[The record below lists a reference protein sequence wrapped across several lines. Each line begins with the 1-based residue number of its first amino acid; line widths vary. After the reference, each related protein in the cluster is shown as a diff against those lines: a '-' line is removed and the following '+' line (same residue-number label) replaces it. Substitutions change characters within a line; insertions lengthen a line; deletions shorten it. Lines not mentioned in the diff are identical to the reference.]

1 MSIVSF
7 SICSFIFVLM
17 FIIFYFSKERLNT
30 LDTKMYSCILVTN
43 IIGIMIDVFGYFVFK
58 IYGSESFISILI
70 SKFYLVYYFLWAY
83 FFLLYIFVISFREKT
98 EYLLQKKFTKPSII
112 LTSIIISFIVLIMPI
127 QITYKDNVAYSSGL
141 SVNMVYGL
149 CFIMVGIM
157 LYCLLRNLK
166 KISTKEYIPLLTF
179 MVLSTFCMIIQK
191 TYPEITLML
200 MCHSIVTSLMYFT
213 IENPDVKMVKE
224 LEVAKNEAEKANHAK
239 SEFLSSMS
247 HELRTPLNAIVCFSE
262 LLESK
267 EGLDSESKDFA
278 KDIVSASHNLLD
290 LVNGVLD
297 ISKIEAGKMELINKE
312 YNSQELFNSLST
324 MVIPRIGDKPIDFKT
339 VIASDIPPV
348 LKGDTGKLKQII
360 LNLLTNAVK
369 YTDKGFIKYRIEC
382 INDFKNNKTKLII
395 TITDTGRG
403 IKKEDIDRLFK
414 KFERLEEDRNTSIEG
429 TGLGLTITKSLVEM
443 LGGTINVESTYGVG
457 SVFTVTI
464 PEEIS
469 DVILETTETESI
481 TKYNGV
487 TSLIVDDSKL
497 NLKVA
502 EKILSE
508 YGLTSESVLSG
519 DECIE
524 KIKRGNNYDI
534 IFMDIMMPNK
544 GGVETLKELKSLPNF
559 NTPVVALTADAME
572 GQKEAY
578 LSAGFIA
585 YLSKPIDRQE
595 LESFLKKELKD
606 KVTIEN
612 NTSSVKEEIKPV
624 EKENNKEELL
634 TSVGLDL
641 KKAYEFFMDIDTL
654 IPQLK
659 EYLTESVENK
669 RVMEESYNKKDD
681 INYEIVV
688 HKLKSESRMLG
699 LTGLGEMFY
708 NHELAAKRKDW
719 DYINKEYTSLISEY
733 DKVLNVLEKL

>member
-30 LDTKMYSCILVTN
+30 LDTKMYSYILVTN
-43 IIGIMIDVFGYFVFK
+43 IIGIMIDVFGYFIFK
-58 IYGSESFISILI
+58 IYGSESLISILI
-70 SKFYLVYYFLWAY
+70 SKLYLVYYFLWAY
-83 FFLLYIFVISFREKT
+83 FFLLYIFVISFREKS

-112 LTSIIISFIVLIMPI
+112 LTSIFISLIILIMPI
-127 QITYKDNVAYSSGL
+127 QITYEDNVAYSSGL

-157 LYCLLRNLK
+157 LYCLLKNLK

-247 HELRTPLNAIVCFSE
+247 HELRTPLNAIICFSE

-267 EGLDSESKDFA
+267 DGLDNEGKDFA

-382 INDFKNNKTKLII
+382 INDFKNNQTKLII
-395 TITDTGRG
+395 TVTDTGRG

-429 TGLGLTITKSLVEM
+429 TGLGLAITESLAELM
-443 LGGTINVESTYGVG
+443 GGKI
-457 SVFTVTI
+457 TV
-464 PEEIS
+464 IS
-469 DVILETTETESI
+469 DYGKGSTFKFVVIQEIVNKESNLVVNEQTTLNYETFEG
-481 TKYNGV
+481 KKV
-487 TSLIVDDSKL
+487 LVVDDSKL

-502 EKILSE
+502 ENVLKNFKVSTETVTSGLECLSCVN
-508 YGLTSESVLSG
+508 S
-519 DECIE
+519 
-524 KIKRGNNYDI
+524 KKYDI
-534 IFMDIMMPNK
+534 IFMDIMMPNMN
-544 GGVETLKELKSLPNF
+544 GVEVLKKLREEKVNI
-559 NTPVVALTADAME
+559 PVIALTADAIE
-572 GQKEAY
+572 GQEEKYISE
-578 LSAGFIA
+578 GFDG
-585 YLSKPIDRQE
+585 YLSKPID
-595 LESFLKKELKD
+595 K
-606 KVTIEN
+606 T
-612 NTSSVKEEIKPV
+612 
-624 EKENNKEELL
+624 
-634 TSVGLDL
+634 
-641 KKAYEFFMDIDTL
+641 
-654 IPQLK
+654 
-659 EYLTESVENK
+659 
-669 RVMEESYNKKDD
+669 
-681 INYEIVV
+681 
-688 HKLKSESRMLG
+688 KLKVILNKY
-699 LTGLGEMFY
+699 LKGE
-708 NHELAAKRKDW
+708 
-719 DYINKEYTSLISEY
+719 
-733 DKVLNVLEKL
+733 

>member
-43 IIGIMIDVFGYFVFK
+43 IIGIMIDVFGYFIFK

-98 EYLLQKKFTKPSII
+98 KYLFQKKFTKPSII
-112 LTSIIISFIVLIMPI
+112 LTSIIISLIVLILPI

-369 YTDKGFIKYRIEC
+369 YTDKGFIKYRVEC
-382 INDFKNNKTKLII
+382 INDFKNNQTKLII
-395 TITDTGRG
+395 TVTDTGHG

-429 TGLGLTITKSLVEM
+429 TGLGLAITEGLAELM
-443 LGGTINVESTYGVG
+443 GGKITVISDYGKGSTFKFVVIQEIVNVEVK
-457 SVFTVTI
+457 
-464 PEEIS
+464 EESSNITSS
-469 DVILETTETESI
+469 D
-481 TKYNGV
+481 YNTFEGKKA
-487 TSLIVDDSKL
+487 LIVDDSKL

-502 EKILSE
+502 ENVLKNFLV
-508 YGLTSESVLSG
+508 TTESVTSGLECLS
-519 DECIE
+519 CVNS
-524 KIKRGNNYDI
+524 KKYDI
-534 IFMDIMMPNK
+534 IFMDIMMPNMS
-544 GGVETLKELKSLPNF
+544 GVEVLRKLRENGV
-559 NTPVVALTADAME
+559 NTPVIALTADAIE
-572 GQKEAY
+572 GQEEKYMSE
-578 LSAGFIA
+578 GFDGYI
-585 YLSKPIDRQE
+585 SKPI
-595 LESFLKKELKD
+595 
-606 KVTIEN
+606 
-612 NTSSVKEEIKPV
+612 
-624 EKENNKEELL
+624 NKEKL
-634 TSVGLDL
+634 
-641 KKAYEFFMDIDTL
+641 
-654 IPQLK
+654 
-659 EYLTESVENK
+659 
-669 RVMEESYNKKDD
+669 SY
-681 INYEIVV
+681 
-688 HKLKSESRMLG
+688 
-699 LTGLGEMFY
+699 
-708 NHELAAKRKDW
+708 
-719 DYINKEYTSLISEY
+719 
-733 DKVLNVLEKL
+733 VLNKYLGGK

>member
-30 LDTKMYSCILVTN
+30 LDTKMYSYILVTN
-43 IIGIMIDVFGYFVFK
+43 IIGIMIDVFGYFIFK
-58 IYGSESFISILI
+58 IYGSESFISIMV

-83 FFLLYIFVISFREKT
+83 FFLLYIFVISFREKS
-98 EYLLQKKFTKPSII
+98 EYLLQKKFTKTIII
-112 LTSIIISFIVLIMPI
+112 LTSLFICLIILIMPI
-127 QITYKDNVAYSSGL
+127 QITYEDNVAYSSGL

-312 YNSQELFNSLST
+312 YNSFELFNSLST

-369 YTDKGFIKYRIEC
+369 YTDKGFIKYRVEC

-395 TITDTGRG
+395 TITDTGHG

-429 TGLGLTITKSLVEM
+429 TGLGLAITESLAELM
-443 LGGTINVESTYGVG
+443 GGKITVISDYGKGSTFKFV
-457 SVFTVTI
+457 VV
-464 PEEIS
+464 EEIVNKES
-469 DVILETTETESI
+469 NLVVNEQTTLNYETFEG
-481 TKYNGV
+481 KKV
-487 TSLIVDDSKL
+487 LVVDDSKL

-502 EKILSE
+502 ENVLKNFLV
-508 YGLTSESVLSG
+508 TTESVTSGLECLS
-519 DECIE
+519 CVNS
-524 KIKRGNNYDI
+524 KKYDI
-534 IFMDIMMPNK
+534 IFMDIMMPNMSGEEVLRK
-544 GGVETLKELKSLPNF
+544 LRENGV
-559 NTPVVALTADAME
+559 NTPVIALTADAIE
-572 GQKEAY
+572 GQEEKYMSE
-578 LSAGFIA
+578 GFDGYI
-585 YLSKPIDRQE
+585 SKPI
-595 LESFLKKELKD
+595 
-606 KVTIEN
+606 
-612 NTSSVKEEIKPV
+612 
-624 EKENNKEELL
+624 NKEKL
-634 TSVGLDL
+634 
-641 KKAYEFFMDIDTL
+641 
-654 IPQLK
+654 
-659 EYLTESVENK
+659 
-669 RVMEESYNKKDD
+669 SY
-681 INYEIVV
+681 
-688 HKLKSESRMLG
+688 
-699 LTGLGEMFY
+699 
-708 NHELAAKRKDW
+708 
-719 DYINKEYTSLISEY
+719 
-733 DKVLNVLEKL
+733 VLNKYLGGK

>member
-382 INDFKNNKTKLII
+382 INDFKNNQTKLII
-395 TITDTGRG
+395 TVTDTGRG

-429 TGLGLTITKSLVEM
+429 TGLGLAITEGLAELM
-443 LGGTINVESTYGVG
+443 GGKITVISDYGKGSTFKFVVIQEIVNVELK
-457 SVFTVTI
+457 
-464 PEEIS
+464 EEKSNITSS
-469 DVILETTETESI
+469 D
-481 TKYNGV
+481 YNTFEGKNA
-487 TSLIVDDSKL
+487 LIVDDSKL

-502 EKILSE
+502 ENVLKNFLV
-508 YGLTSESVLSG
+508 TTESVTSGLECLS
-519 DECIE
+519 CVNS
-524 KIKRGNNYDI
+524 KKYDI
-534 IFMDIMMPNK
+534 IFMDIMMPNMS
-544 GGVETLKELKSLPNF
+544 GVEVLRKLRENGV
-559 NTPVVALTADAME
+559 NTPVIALTADAIE
-572 GQKEAY
+572 GQEEKYMSE
-578 LSAGFIA
+578 GFDGYI
-585 YLSKPIDRQE
+585 SKPI
-595 LESFLKKELKD
+595 
-606 KVTIEN
+606 
-612 NTSSVKEEIKPV
+612 
-624 EKENNKEELL
+624 NKEKL
-634 TSVGLDL
+634 
-641 KKAYEFFMDIDTL
+641 
-654 IPQLK
+654 
-659 EYLTESVENK
+659 
-669 RVMEESYNKKDD
+669 SY
-681 INYEIVV
+681 
-688 HKLKSESRMLG
+688 
-699 LTGLGEMFY
+699 
-708 NHELAAKRKDW
+708 
-719 DYINKEYTSLISEY
+719 
-733 DKVLNVLEKL
+733 VLNKYLGGK

>member
-112 LTSIIISFIVLIMPI
+112 LTSIIISLIVLIMPI

-369 YTDKGFIKYRIEC
+369 YTDKGFIKYRVEC
-382 INDFKNNKTKLII
+382 INDFKNNQTKLII
-395 TITDTGRG
+395 TVTDTGRG

-429 TGLGLTITKSLVEM
+429 TGLGLAITEGLAELM
-443 LGGTINVESTYGVG
+443 GGKITVISDYGKGSTFKFVVIQDIVNVEIKEKS
-457 SVFTVTI
+457 SNTI
-464 PEEIS
+464 S
-469 DVILETTETESI
+469 FD
-481 TKYNGV
+481 YNTFEGKKA
-487 TSLIVDDSKL
+487 LIVDDSKL

-502 EKILSE
+502 ENVLKNFLV
-508 YGLTSESVLSG
+508 TTESVTSGLECLS
-519 DECIE
+519 CVNS
-524 KIKRGNNYDI
+524 KKYDI
-534 IFMDIMMPNK
+534 IFMDIMMPNMN
-544 GGVETLKELKSLPNF
+544 GVEVLKKLREENI
-559 NTPVVALTADAME
+559 NTPVIALTADAIE
-572 GQKEAY
+572 GQEEKYMSE
-578 LSAGFIA
+578 GFDGYI
-585 YLSKPIDRQE
+585 SKPI
-595 LESFLKKELKD
+595 
-606 KVTIEN
+606 
-612 NTSSVKEEIKPV
+612 
-624 EKENNKEELL
+624 NKEKL
-634 TSVGLDL
+634 
-641 KKAYEFFMDIDTL
+641 
-654 IPQLK
+654 
-659 EYLTESVENK
+659 
-669 RVMEESYNKKDD
+669 
-681 INYEIVV
+681 NY
-688 HKLKSESRMLG
+688 
-699 LTGLGEMFY
+699 
-708 NHELAAKRKDW
+708 
-719 DYINKEYTSLISEY
+719 
-733 DKVLNVLEKL
+733 VLNKYLGGK

>member
-30 LDTKMYSCILVTN
+30 LDTKMYSYILVTN
-43 IIGIMIDVFGYFVFK
+43 IIGIMIDIFGYFIFK

-83 FFLLYIFVISFREKT
+83 FFLIYIFVISFREKT

-429 TGLGLTITKSLVEM
+429 TGLGLAITEGLAELM
-443 LGGTINVESTYGVG
+443 GGKITVISDYGKGSTFKFVVIQDIVNVEIKEKS
-457 SVFTVTI
+457 SNTI
-464 PEEIS
+464 S
-469 DVILETTETESI
+469 FD
-481 TKYNGV
+481 YNTFEGKKA
-487 TSLIVDDSKL
+487 LIVDDSKL

-502 EKILSE
+502 ENVLKNFLV
-508 YGLTSESVLSG
+508 TTESVTSGLECLS
-519 DECIE
+519 CVNS
-524 KIKRGNNYDI
+524 KKYDI
-534 IFMDIMMPNK
+534 IFMDIMMPNMN
-544 GGVETLKELKSLPNF
+544 GVEVLKKLREENI
-559 NTPVVALTADAME
+559 NTPVIALTADAIE
-572 GQKEAY
+572 GQEEKYMSE
-578 LSAGFIA
+578 GFDGYI
-585 YLSKPIDRQE
+585 SKPI
-595 LESFLKKELKD
+595 
-606 KVTIEN
+606 
-612 NTSSVKEEIKPV
+612 
-624 EKENNKEELL
+624 NKEKL
-634 TSVGLDL
+634 
-641 KKAYEFFMDIDTL
+641 
-654 IPQLK
+654 
-659 EYLTESVENK
+659 
-669 RVMEESYNKKDD
+669 
-681 INYEIVV
+681 NY
-688 HKLKSESRMLG
+688 
-699 LTGLGEMFY
+699 
-708 NHELAAKRKDW
+708 
-719 DYINKEYTSLISEY
+719 
-733 DKVLNVLEKL
+733 VLNKYLGGK

>member
-43 IIGIMIDVFGYFVFK
+43 IIGIMIDVFGYFIFK

-98 EYLLQKKFTKPSII
+98 EYLFQKKFTKPSII
-112 LTSIIISFIVLIMPI
+112 LTSIIISLIVLILPI

-369 YTDKGFIKYRIEC
+369 YTDKGFIKYRVEC

-429 TGLGLTITKSLVEM
+429 TGLGLAITEGLAELM
-443 LGGTINVESTYGVG
+443 GGKITVISDYGKGSTFKFVVIQEIVNVEVK
-457 SVFTVTI
+457 
-464 PEEIS
+464 EESSNITSS
-469 DVILETTETESI
+469 D
-481 TKYNGV
+481 YNTFEGKKA
-487 TSLIVDDSKL
+487 LIVDDSKL

-502 EKILSE
+502 ENVLKNFLV
-508 YGLTSESVLSG
+508 TTESVTSGLECLS
-519 DECIE
+519 CVNS
-524 KIKRGNNYDI
+524 KKYDI
-534 IFMDIMMPNK
+534 IFMDIMMPNMS
-544 GGVETLKELKSLPNF
+544 GVEVLRKIRENGV
-559 NTPVVALTADAME
+559 NTPVIALTADAIE
-572 GQKEAY
+572 GQEEKYMSE
-578 LSAGFIA
+578 GFDGYI
-585 YLSKPIDRQE
+585 SKPI
-595 LESFLKKELKD
+595 
-606 KVTIEN
+606 
-612 NTSSVKEEIKPV
+612 
-624 EKENNKEELL
+624 NKEKL
-634 TSVGLDL
+634 
-641 KKAYEFFMDIDTL
+641 
-654 IPQLK
+654 
-659 EYLTESVENK
+659 
-669 RVMEESYNKKDD
+669 SY
-681 INYEIVV
+681 
-688 HKLKSESRMLG
+688 
-699 LTGLGEMFY
+699 
-708 NHELAAKRKDW
+708 
-719 DYINKEYTSLISEY
+719 
-733 DKVLNVLEKL
+733 VLNKYLGGK

>member
-43 IIGIMIDVFGYFVFK
+43 IIGIMIDVFGYFIFK

-98 EYLLQKKFTKPSII
+98 EYLFQKKFTKPSII
-112 LTSIIISFIVLIMPI
+112 LTSIIISLIVLILPI

-429 TGLGLTITKSLVEM
+429 TGLGLAITEGLAELM
-443 LGGTINVESTYGVG
+443 GGKITVISDYGKGSTFKFVVIQEIVNVEIKEKS
-457 SVFTVTI
+457 SNTI
-464 PEEIS
+464 S
-469 DVILETTETESI
+469 FD
-481 TKYNGV
+481 YNTFEGKKA
-487 TSLIVDDSKL
+487 LIVDDSKL

-502 EKILSE
+502 ENVLKNFKVSTETVTSGLECLSCVK
-508 YGLTSESVLSG
+508 S
-519 DECIE
+519 
-524 KIKRGNNYDI
+524 KKYDI
-534 IFMDIMMPNK
+534 IFMDIMMPNMS
-544 GGVETLKELKSLPNF
+544 GVEVLKKLREEKVNI
-559 NTPVVALTADAME
+559 PVIALTADAIE
-572 GQKEAY
+572 GQEEKYISE
-578 LSAGFIA
+578 GFDG
-585 YLSKPIDRQE
+585 YLSKPID
-595 LESFLKKELKD
+595 K
-606 KVTIEN
+606 T
-612 NTSSVKEEIKPV
+612 
-624 EKENNKEELL
+624 
-634 TSVGLDL
+634 
-641 KKAYEFFMDIDTL
+641 
-654 IPQLK
+654 
-659 EYLTESVENK
+659 
-669 RVMEESYNKKDD
+669 
-681 INYEIVV
+681 
-688 HKLKSESRMLG
+688 KLKVILNKY
-699 LTGLGEMFY
+699 LKGE
-708 NHELAAKRKDW
+708 
-719 DYINKEYTSLISEY
+719 
-733 DKVLNVLEKL
+733 

>member
-43 IIGIMIDVFGYFVFK
+43 IIGIMIDVFGYFIFK

-98 EYLLQKKFTKPSII
+98 EYLFQKKFTKPSII
-112 LTSIIISFIVLIMPI
+112 LTSIIISLIVLIMPI
-127 QITYKDNVAYSSGL
+127 QITYEDNVAYSSGL

-369 YTDKGFIKYRIEC
+369 YTDKGFIKYRVEC

-429 TGLGLTITKSLVEM
+429 TGLGLAITEGLAELM
-443 LGGTINVESTYGVG
+443 GGKITVISDYGKGSTFKFVVIQEIVNVEVK
-457 SVFTVTI
+457 
-464 PEEIS
+464 EEKSNITSS
-469 DVILETTETESI
+469 D
-481 TKYNGV
+481 YNTFEGKNA
-487 TSLIVDDSKL
+487 LIVDDSKL

-502 EKILSE
+502 ENVLKNFLV
-508 YGLTSESVLSG
+508 TTESVTSGLECLS
-519 DECIE
+519 CVNS
-524 KIKRGNNYDI
+524 KKYDI
-534 IFMDIMMPNK
+534 IFMDIMMPNMSGIEVLRK
-544 GGVETLKELKSLPNF
+544 LRENGV
-559 NTPVVALTADAME
+559 NTSVIALTADAIE
-572 GQKEAY
+572 GQEEKYMSE
-578 LSAGFIA
+578 GFDGYI
-585 YLSKPIDRQE
+585 SKPI
-595 LESFLKKELKD
+595 
-606 KVTIEN
+606 
-612 NTSSVKEEIKPV
+612 
-624 EKENNKEELL
+624 NKEKL
-634 TSVGLDL
+634 
-641 KKAYEFFMDIDTL
+641 
-654 IPQLK
+654 
-659 EYLTESVENK
+659 
-669 RVMEESYNKKDD
+669 SY
-681 INYEIVV
+681 
-688 HKLKSESRMLG
+688 
-699 LTGLGEMFY
+699 
-708 NHELAAKRKDW
+708 
-719 DYINKEYTSLISEY
+719 
-733 DKVLNVLEKL
+733 VLNKYLGGK

>member
-43 IIGIMIDVFGYFVFK
+43 IIGIMIDVFGYFIFK

-83 FFLLYIFVISFREKT
+83 FFLLYIFVISFREKS
-98 EYLLQKKFTKPSII
+98 EYLLQKKFTKTIII
-112 LTSIIISFIVLIMPI
+112 LTSLFICLIILIMPI
-127 QITYKDNVAYSSGL
+127 QITYEDNVAYSSGL

-278 KDIVSASHNLLD
+278 RDIVSASHNLLD

-312 YNSQELFNSLST
+312 YNSFELFNSLST

-369 YTDKGFIKYRIEC
+369 YTDKGFIKYRVEC
-382 INDFKNNKTKLII
+382 INDYKNNQTKLII
-395 TITDTGRG
+395 TVTDTGRG

-429 TGLGLTITKSLVEM
+429 TGLGLAITESLAELM
-443 LGGTINVESTYGVG
+443 GGKITVISDYGKGSTFKFV
-457 SVFTVTI
+457 VV
-464 PEEIS
+464 EEIVNKES
-469 DVILETTETESI
+469 NLVVNEQTTLNYETFEG
-481 TKYNGV
+481 KKV
-487 TSLIVDDSKL
+487 LVVDDSKL

-502 EKILSE
+502 ENVLKNFKVSTETVTSGLECLSCVK
-508 YGLTSESVLSG
+508 S
-519 DECIE
+519 
-524 KIKRGNNYDI
+524 KKYDI
-534 IFMDIMMPNK
+534 IFMDIMMPNMS
-544 GGVETLKELKSLPNF
+544 GVEVLKKLREEKVNI
-559 NTPVVALTADAME
+559 PVIALTADAIE
-572 GQKEAY
+572 GQEEKYISE
-578 LSAGFIA
+578 GFDG
-585 YLSKPIDRQE
+585 YLSKPID
-595 LESFLKKELKD
+595 K
-606 KVTIEN
+606 T
-612 NTSSVKEEIKPV
+612 
-624 EKENNKEELL
+624 
-634 TSVGLDL
+634 
-641 KKAYEFFMDIDTL
+641 
-654 IPQLK
+654 
-659 EYLTESVENK
+659 
-669 RVMEESYNKKDD
+669 
-681 INYEIVV
+681 
-688 HKLKSESRMLG
+688 KLKVILNKY
-699 LTGLGEMFY
+699 LKGE
-708 NHELAAKRKDW
+708 
-719 DYINKEYTSLISEY
+719 
-733 DKVLNVLEKL
+733 

>member
-30 LDTKMYSCILVTN
+30 LDTKMYSYILVTN
-43 IIGIMIDVFGYFVFK
+43 IIGIMIDVFGYFIFK
-58 IYGSESFISILI
+58 IYGSESFISIMV

-98 EYLLQKKFTKPSII
+98 EYLFQKKFTKTTII
-112 LTSIIISFIVLIMPI
+112 LTSLFICLIILIMPI
-127 QITYKDNVAYSSGL
+127 QITYEDNVAYSSGL

-157 LYCLLRNLK
+157 LYCLLRNFK

-312 YNSQELFNSLST
+312 YNSFELFNSLST

-360 LNLLTNAVK
+360 LNLLTNAIK
-369 YTDKGFIKYRIEC
+369 YTDKGFIKYRVEC
-382 INDFKNNKTKLII
+382 INDYKNNQTKLII
-395 TITDTGRG
+395 TVTDTGRG

-429 TGLGLTITKSLVEM
+429 TGLGLAITESLAELM
-443 LGGTINVESTYGVG
+443 GGKVTVISDYGKGSTFKFV
-457 SVFTVTI
+457 VV
-464 PEEIS
+464 EEIVNKES
-469 DVILETTETESI
+469 NLVVNEQTTLNYETFEG
-481 TKYNGV
+481 KKV
-487 TSLIVDDSKL
+487 LVVDDSKL

-502 EKILSE
+502 ENVLKNFKVSTETVTSGLECLSCVK
-508 YGLTSESVLSG
+508 S
-519 DECIE
+519 
-524 KIKRGNNYDI
+524 KKYDI
-534 IFMDIMMPNK
+534 IFMDIMMPNMS
-544 GGVETLKELKSLPNF
+544 GVEVLKKLREEKVNI
-559 NTPVVALTADAME
+559 PVIALTADAIE
-572 GQKEAY
+572 GQEEKYISE
-578 LSAGFIA
+578 GFDG
-585 YLSKPIDRQE
+585 YLSKPID
-595 LESFLKKELKD
+595 K
-606 KVTIEN
+606 T
-612 NTSSVKEEIKPV
+612 
-624 EKENNKEELL
+624 
-634 TSVGLDL
+634 
-641 KKAYEFFMDIDTL
+641 
-654 IPQLK
+654 
-659 EYLTESVENK
+659 
-669 RVMEESYNKKDD
+669 
-681 INYEIVV
+681 
-688 HKLKSESRMLG
+688 KLKVILNKY
-699 LTGLGEMFY
+699 LKGE
-708 NHELAAKRKDW
+708 
-719 DYINKEYTSLISEY
+719 
-733 DKVLNVLEKL
+733 

>member
-30 LDTKMYSCILVTN
+30 LDTKMYSYILVTN
-43 IIGIMIDVFGYFVFK
+43 IIGIMIDVFGYFIFK
-58 IYGSESFISILI
+58 IYGSESFISIMV

-83 FFLLYIFVISFREKT
+83 FFLLYIFVISFREKS
-98 EYLLQKKFTKPSII
+98 EYLLQKKFTKTIII
-112 LTSIIISFIVLIMPI
+112 LTSLFICLIILIMPI
-127 QITYKDNVAYSSGL
+127 QITYEDNVAYSSGL

-312 YNSQELFNSLST
+312 YNSFELFNSLST

-369 YTDKGFIKYRIEC
+369 YTDKGFIKYRVEC
-382 INDFKNNKTKLII
+382 INDYKNNQTKLII
-395 TITDTGRG
+395 TVTDTGRG

-429 TGLGLTITKSLVEM
+429 TGLGLAITESLAELM
-443 LGGTINVESTYGVG
+443 GGKVTVISDYGKGSTFKFV
-457 SVFTVTI
+457 VV
-464 PEEIS
+464 EEIVNKES
-469 DVILETTETESI
+469 NLVVNEQTTLNYETFEG
-481 TKYNGV
+481 KKV
-487 TSLIVDDSKL
+487 LVVDDSKL

-502 EKILSE
+502 ENVLKNFKVSTETVTSGLECLSCVK
-508 YGLTSESVLSG
+508 S
-519 DECIE
+519 
-524 KIKRGNNYDI
+524 KKYDI
-534 IFMDIMMPNK
+534 IFMDIMMPNMS
-544 GGVETLKELKSLPNF
+544 GVEVLKKLREEKVNI
-559 NTPVVALTADAME
+559 PVIALTADAIE
-572 GQKEAY
+572 GQEEKYISE
-578 LSAGFIA
+578 GFDG
-585 YLSKPIDRQE
+585 YLSKPID
-595 LESFLKKELKD
+595 K
-606 KVTIEN
+606 T
-612 NTSSVKEEIKPV
+612 
-624 EKENNKEELL
+624 
-634 TSVGLDL
+634 
-641 KKAYEFFMDIDTL
+641 
-654 IPQLK
+654 
-659 EYLTESVENK
+659 
-669 RVMEESYNKKDD
+669 
-681 INYEIVV
+681 
-688 HKLKSESRMLG
+688 KLKVILNKY
-699 LTGLGEMFY
+699 LKGE
-708 NHELAAKRKDW
+708 
-719 DYINKEYTSLISEY
+719 
-733 DKVLNVLEKL
+733 

>member
-30 LDTKMYSCILVTN
+30 LDTKMYSYILVTN
-43 IIGIMIDVFGYFVFK
+43 IIGIMIDVFGYFIFK
-58 IYGSESFISILI
+58 IYGSESFISIMV
-70 SKFYLVYYFLWAY
+70 SKFYLAYYFLWAY
-83 FFLLYIFVISFREKT
+83 FFLLYIFVISFREKS
-98 EYLLQKKFTKPSII
+98 EYLLQKKFTKTIII
-112 LTSIIISFIVLIMPI
+112 LTSLFICLIILIMPI
-127 QITYKDNVAYSSGL
+127 QITYEDNVAYSSGL

-312 YNSQELFNSLST
+312 YNSFELFNSLST

-369 YTDKGFIKYRIEC
+369 YTDKGFIKYRVEC
-382 INDFKNNKTKLII
+382 INDYKNNQTKLII
-395 TITDTGRG
+395 TVTDTGRG

-429 TGLGLTITKSLVEM
+429 TGLGLAITESLAELM
-443 LGGTINVESTYGVG
+443 GGKITVISDYGKGSTFKFV
-457 SVFTVTI
+457 VV
-464 PEEIS
+464 EEIVNKES
-469 DVILETTETESI
+469 NLVVNEQTTLNYETFEG
-481 TKYNGV
+481 KKV
-487 TSLIVDDSKL
+487 LVVDDSKL

-502 EKILSE
+502 ENVLKNFKVSTETVTSGLECLSCVK
-508 YGLTSESVLSG
+508 S
-519 DECIE
+519 
-524 KIKRGNNYDI
+524 KKYDI
-534 IFMDIMMPNK
+534 IFMDIMMPNMS
-544 GGVETLKELKSLPNF
+544 GVEVLKKLREEKVNI
-559 NTPVVALTADAME
+559 PVIALTADAIE
-572 GQKEAY
+572 GQEEKYISE
-578 LSAGFIA
+578 GFDG
-585 YLSKPIDRQE
+585 YLSKPID
-595 LESFLKKELKD
+595 K
-606 KVTIEN
+606 T
-612 NTSSVKEEIKPV
+612 
-624 EKENNKEELL
+624 
-634 TSVGLDL
+634 
-641 KKAYEFFMDIDTL
+641 
-654 IPQLK
+654 
-659 EYLTESVENK
+659 
-669 RVMEESYNKKDD
+669 
-681 INYEIVV
+681 
-688 HKLKSESRMLG
+688 KLKVILNKY
-699 LTGLGEMFY
+699 LKGE
-708 NHELAAKRKDW
+708 
-719 DYINKEYTSLISEY
+719 
-733 DKVLNVLEKL
+733 

>member
-30 LDTKMYSCILVTN
+30 LDTKMYSYILVTN
-43 IIGIMIDVFGYFVFK
+43 IIGIMIDVFGYFIFK
-58 IYGSESFISILI
+58 IYGSESFISIMV

-83 FFLLYIFVISFREKT
+83 FFLLYIFVISFREKS
-98 EYLLQKKFTKPSII
+98 EYLLQKKFTKTIII
-112 LTSIIISFIVLIMPI
+112 LTSLFICLIILIMPI
-127 QITYKDNVAYSSGL
+127 QITYEDNVAYSSGL

-278 KDIVSASHNLLD
+278 RDIVSASHNLLD

-312 YNSQELFNSLST
+312 YNSFELFNSLST

-369 YTDKGFIKYRIEC
+369 YTDKGFIKYRVEC
-382 INDFKNNKTKLII
+382 INDYKNNQTKLII
-395 TITDTGRG
+395 TVTDTGRG

-429 TGLGLTITKSLVEM
+429 TGLGLAITESLAELM
-443 LGGTINVESTYGVG
+443 GGKITVISDYGKGSTFKFV
-457 SVFTVTI
+457 VV
-464 PEEIS
+464 EEIVNKES
-469 DVILETTETESI
+469 NLVVNEQTTLNYETFEG
-481 TKYNGV
+481 KKV
-487 TSLIVDDSKL
+487 LVVDDSKL

-502 EKILSE
+502 ENVLKNFKVSTETVTSGLECLSCVK
-508 YGLTSESVLSG
+508 S
-519 DECIE
+519 
-524 KIKRGNNYDI
+524 KKYDI
-534 IFMDIMMPNK
+534 IFMDIMMPNMS
-544 GGVETLKELKSLPNF
+544 GVEVLKKLREEKVNI
-559 NTPVVALTADAME
+559 PVIALTADAIE
-572 GQKEAY
+572 GQEEKFISE
-578 LSAGFIA
+578 GFDG
-585 YLSKPIDRQE
+585 YLSKPID
-595 LESFLKKELKD
+595 K
-606 KVTIEN
+606 T
-612 NTSSVKEEIKPV
+612 
-624 EKENNKEELL
+624 
-634 TSVGLDL
+634 
-641 KKAYEFFMDIDTL
+641 
-654 IPQLK
+654 
-659 EYLTESVENK
+659 
-669 RVMEESYNKKDD
+669 
-681 INYEIVV
+681 
-688 HKLKSESRMLG
+688 KLKVILNKY
-699 LTGLGEMFY
+699 LKGE
-708 NHELAAKRKDW
+708 
-719 DYINKEYTSLISEY
+719 
-733 DKVLNVLEKL
+733 

>member
-43 IIGIMIDVFGYFVFK
+43 IIGIMIDVFGYFIFK

-98 EYLLQKKFTKPSII
+98 KYLLQKKFTKPSII
-112 LTSIIISFIVLIMPI
+112 LTSIIISLIVLIMPI
-127 QITYKDNVAYSSGL
+127 QITYEDNVAYSSGL

-369 YTDKGFIKYRIEC
+369 YTDKGFIKYRVEC

-395 TITDTGRG
+395 TITDTGHG

-429 TGLGLTITKSLVEM
+429 TGLGLAITESLAELM
-443 LGGTINVESTYGVG
+443 GGKITVISDYGKGSTFKFVVIQEIVNVEVK
-457 SVFTVTI
+457 
-464 PEEIS
+464 EEIS
-469 DVILETTETESI
+469 NI
-481 TKYNGV
+481 TSSDYNTFEGKKA
-487 TSLIVDDSKL
+487 LIVDDSKL

-502 EKILSE
+502 ENVLKNFLV
-508 YGLTSESVLSG
+508 TTESVTSGLECLS
-519 DECIE
+519 CVNS
-524 KIKRGNNYDI
+524 KKYDI
-534 IFMDIMMPNK
+534 IFMDIMMPNMS
-544 GGVETLKELKSLPNF
+544 GVEVLRKLRENGV
-559 NTPVVALTADAME
+559 NTPVIALTADAIE
-572 GQKEAY
+572 GQEEKYMSE
-578 LSAGFIA
+578 GFDGYI
-585 YLSKPIDRQE
+585 SKPI
-595 LESFLKKELKD
+595 
-606 KVTIEN
+606 
-612 NTSSVKEEIKPV
+612 
-624 EKENNKEELL
+624 NKEKL
-634 TSVGLDL
+634 
-641 KKAYEFFMDIDTL
+641 
-654 IPQLK
+654 
-659 EYLTESVENK
+659 
-669 RVMEESYNKKDD
+669 SY
-681 INYEIVV
+681 
-688 HKLKSESRMLG
+688 
-699 LTGLGEMFY
+699 
-708 NHELAAKRKDW
+708 
-719 DYINKEYTSLISEY
+719 
-733 DKVLNVLEKL
+733 VLNKYLGGK

>member
-30 LDTKMYSCILVTN
+30 LDTKMYSYILVTN
-43 IIGIMIDVFGYFVFK
+43 IIGIMIDVFGYFIFK
-58 IYGSESFISILI
+58 IYGSESFISIMV

-83 FFLLYIFVISFREKT
+83 FFLLYIFVISFREKS
-98 EYLLQKKFTKPSII
+98 EYLLQKKFTKTIII
-112 LTSIIISFIVLIMPI
+112 LTSLFICLIILIMPI
-127 QITYKDNVAYSSGL
+127 QITYEDNVAYSSGL

-166 KISTKEYIPLLTF
+166 KISKKEYIPLLTF

-312 YNSQELFNSLST
+312 YNSFELFNSLST

-369 YTDKGFIKYRIEC
+369 YTDKGFIKYRVEC
-382 INDFKNNKTKLII
+382 INDYKNNQTKLII
-395 TITDTGRG
+395 TVTDTGRG

-429 TGLGLTITKSLVEM
+429 TGLGLAITESLAELM
-443 LGGTINVESTYGVG
+443 GGKITVISDYGKGSTFKFV
-457 SVFTVTI
+457 VV
-464 PEEIS
+464 EEIVNKES
-469 DVILETTETESI
+469 NLVVNEQTTLNYETFEG
-481 TKYNGV
+481 KKV
-487 TSLIVDDSKL
+487 LVVDDSKL

-502 EKILSE
+502 ENVLKNFKVSTETVTSGLECLSCVK
-508 YGLTSESVLSG
+508 S
-519 DECIE
+519 
-524 KIKRGNNYDI
+524 KKYDI
-534 IFMDIMMPNK
+534 IFMDIMMPNMS
-544 GGVETLKELKSLPNF
+544 GVEVLKKLREEKVNI
-559 NTPVVALTADAME
+559 PVIALTADAIE
-572 GQKEAY
+572 GQEEKYISE
-578 LSAGFIA
+578 GFDG
-585 YLSKPIDRQE
+585 YLSKPID
-595 LESFLKKELKD
+595 K
-606 KVTIEN
+606 T
-612 NTSSVKEEIKPV
+612 
-624 EKENNKEELL
+624 
-634 TSVGLDL
+634 
-641 KKAYEFFMDIDTL
+641 
-654 IPQLK
+654 
-659 EYLTESVENK
+659 
-669 RVMEESYNKKDD
+669 
-681 INYEIVV
+681 
-688 HKLKSESRMLG
+688 KLKVILNKY
-699 LTGLGEMFY
+699 LKGE
-708 NHELAAKRKDW
+708 
-719 DYINKEYTSLISEY
+719 
-733 DKVLNVLEKL
+733 

>member
-30 LDTKMYSCILVTN
+30 LDTKMYSYILVTN
-43 IIGIMIDVFGYFVFK
+43 IIGIMIDVFGYFIFK
-58 IYGSESFISILI
+58 IYGSESFISIMV

-83 FFLLYIFVISFREKT
+83 FFLLYIFVISFRDKS
-98 EYLLQKKFTKPSII
+98 EYLLQKKFTKTTII
-112 LTSIIISFIVLIMPI
+112 LTSLFICLIILIMPI
-127 QITYKDNVAYSSGL
+127 QITYEDNVAYSSGL

-157 LYCLLRNLK
+157 LYCLLKNLK

-267 EGLDSESKDFA
+267 ESLDSESKDFA

-312 YNSQELFNSLST
+312 YNSFELFNSLST

-360 LNLLTNAVK
+360 LNLLTNAIK
-369 YTDKGFIKYRIEC
+369 YTDKGFIKYRVEC
-382 INDFKNNKTKLII
+382 INDYKNNQTKLII
-395 TITDTGRG
+395 TVTDTGRG

-429 TGLGLTITKSLVEM
+429 TGLGLAITESLAELM
-443 LGGTINVESTYGVG
+443 GGKVTVISDYGKGSTFKFV
-457 SVFTVTI
+457 VV
-464 PEEIS
+464 EEIVNKES
-469 DVILETTETESI
+469 NLVVNEQTTLNYETFEG
-481 TKYNGV
+481 KKV
-487 TSLIVDDSKL
+487 LVVDDSKL

-502 EKILSE
+502 ENVLKNFKVSTETVTSGLECLSCVK
-508 YGLTSESVLSG
+508 S
-519 DECIE
+519 
-524 KIKRGNNYDI
+524 KKYDI
-534 IFMDIMMPNK
+534 IFMDIMMPNMS
-544 GGVETLKELKSLPNF
+544 GVEVLKKLREEKVNI
-559 NTPVVALTADAME
+559 PVIALTADAIE
-572 GQKEAY
+572 GQEEKYISE
-578 LSAGFIA
+578 GFDG
-585 YLSKPIDRQE
+585 YLSKPID
-595 LESFLKKELKD
+595 K
-606 KVTIEN
+606 T
-612 NTSSVKEEIKPV
+612 
-624 EKENNKEELL
+624 
-634 TSVGLDL
+634 
-641 KKAYEFFMDIDTL
+641 
-654 IPQLK
+654 
-659 EYLTESVENK
+659 
-669 RVMEESYNKKDD
+669 
-681 INYEIVV
+681 
-688 HKLKSESRMLG
+688 KLKVILNKY
-699 LTGLGEMFY
+699 LKGE
-708 NHELAAKRKDW
+708 
-719 DYINKEYTSLISEY
+719 
-733 DKVLNVLEKL
+733 

>member
-30 LDTKMYSCILVTN
+30 LDTKMYSYILVTN
-43 IIGIMIDVFGYFVFK
+43 IIGIMIDVFGYFIFK
-58 IYGSESFISILI
+58 IYGSESFISIMV

-83 FFLLYIFVISFREKT
+83 FFLLYIFVISFREKS
-98 EYLLQKKFTKPSII
+98 EYLLQKKFTKTIII
-112 LTSIIISFIVLIMPI
+112 LTSLFICLIILIMPI
-127 QITYKDNVAYSSGL
+127 QITYEDNVAYSSGL

-312 YNSQELFNSLST
+312 YNSFELFNSLST

-369 YTDKGFIKYRIEC
+369 YTDKGFIKYRVEC
-382 INDFKNNKTKLII
+382 INDYKNNQTKLII
-395 TITDTGRG
+395 TVTDTGRG

-429 TGLGLTITKSLVEM
+429 TGLGLAITESLAELM
-443 LGGTINVESTYGVG
+443 GGKITVISDYGKGSTFKFV
-457 SVFTVTI
+457 VV
-464 PEEIS
+464 EEIVNKES
-469 DVILETTETESI
+469 NLVVNEQTTLNYETFEGKE
-481 TKYNGV
+481 V
-487 TSLIVDDSKL
+487 LVVDDSKL

-502 EKILSE
+502 ENVLKNFKVSTETVTSGLECLSCVK
-508 YGLTSESVLSG
+508 S
-519 DECIE
+519 
-524 KIKRGNNYDI
+524 KKYDI
-534 IFMDIMMPNK
+534 IFMDIMMPNMS
-544 GGVETLKELKSLPNF
+544 GVEALKKLREEKVNI
-559 NTPVVALTADAME
+559 PVIALTADAIE
-572 GQKEAY
+572 GQEEKYISE
-578 LSAGFIA
+578 GFDG
-585 YLSKPIDRQE
+585 YLSKPID
-595 LESFLKKELKD
+595 K
-606 KVTIEN
+606 T
-612 NTSSVKEEIKPV
+612 
-624 EKENNKEELL
+624 
-634 TSVGLDL
+634 
-641 KKAYEFFMDIDTL
+641 
-654 IPQLK
+654 
-659 EYLTESVENK
+659 
-669 RVMEESYNKKDD
+669 
-681 INYEIVV
+681 
-688 HKLKSESRMLG
+688 KLKVILNKY
-699 LTGLGEMFY
+699 LKGE
-708 NHELAAKRKDW
+708 
-719 DYINKEYTSLISEY
+719 
-733 DKVLNVLEKL
+733 

>member
-30 LDTKMYSCILVTN
+30 LDTKMYSYILVTN
-43 IIGIMIDVFGYFVFK
+43 IIGIMIDVFGYFIFK
-58 IYGSESFISILI
+58 IYGSESFISIMV

-83 FFLLYIFVISFREKT
+83 FFLLYIFVISFREKS
-98 EYLLQKKFTKPSII
+98 EYLLQKKFTKTIII
-112 LTSIIISFIVLIMPI
+112 LTSLFICLIILIMPI
-127 QITYKDNVAYSSGL
+127 QITYEDNVAYSSGL

-312 YNSQELFNSLST
+312 YNSFELFNSLST

-369 YTDKGFIKYRIEC
+369 YTDKGFIKYRVEC
-382 INDFKNNKTKLII
+382 INDYKNNQTKLII
-395 TITDTGRG
+395 TVTDTGRG

-429 TGLGLTITKSLVEM
+429 TGLGLAITESLAELM
-443 LGGTINVESTYGVG
+443 GGKITVISDYGKGSTFKFV
-457 SVFTVTI
+457 VV
-464 PEEIS
+464 EEIVNKES
-469 DVILETTETESI
+469 NLVVNEQTTLNYETFEG
-481 TKYNGV
+481 KKV
-487 TSLIVDDSKL
+487 LVVDDSKL

-502 EKILSE
+502 ENVLKNFKVSTETVTSGLECLSCVK
-508 YGLTSESVLSG
+508 S
-519 DECIE
+519 
-524 KIKRGNNYDI
+524 KKYDI
-534 IFMDIMMPNK
+534 IFMDIMMPNMS
-544 GGVETLKELKSLPNF
+544 GVEVLKKLREEKVNI
-559 NTPVVALTADAME
+559 PVIALTADAIE
-572 GQKEAY
+572 GQEEKYISE
-578 LSAGFIA
+578 GFDG
-585 YLSKPIDRQE
+585 YLSKPID
-595 LESFLKKELKD
+595 K
-606 KVTIEN
+606 T
-612 NTSSVKEEIKPV
+612 
-624 EKENNKEELL
+624 
-634 TSVGLDL
+634 
-641 KKAYEFFMDIDTL
+641 
-654 IPQLK
+654 
-659 EYLTESVENK
+659 
-669 RVMEESYNKKDD
+669 
-681 INYEIVV
+681 
-688 HKLKSESRMLG
+688 KLKVILNKY
-699 LTGLGEMFY
+699 LKGE
-708 NHELAAKRKDW
+708 
-719 DYINKEYTSLISEY
+719 
-733 DKVLNVLEKL
+733 

>member
-83 FFLLYIFVISFREKT
+83 FFLIYIFVISFREKS

-112 LTSIIISFIVLIMPI
+112 LTSIVISLTILITPI

-157 LYCLLRNLK
+157 LYCLLKNLK

-369 YTDKGFIKYRIEC
+369 YTDKGFIKYRVEC

-429 TGLGLTITKSLVEM
+429 TGLGLAITEGLAELM
-443 LGGTINVESTYGVG
+443 GGKITVISDYGKGSTFKFVVIQEIVNVEVK
-457 SVFTVTI
+457 
-464 PEEIS
+464 EEKSNITSS
-469 DVILETTETESI
+469 D
-481 TKYNGV
+481 YNTFEGKNA
-487 TSLIVDDSKL
+487 LIVDDSKL

-502 EKILSE
+502 ENVLKNFLV
-508 YGLTSESVLSG
+508 TTESVTSGLECLS
-519 DECIE
+519 CVNS
-524 KIKRGNNYDI
+524 KKYDI
-534 IFMDIMMPNK
+534 IFMDIMMPNMSGEEVLRK
-544 GGVETLKELKSLPNF
+544 LRENGV
-559 NTPVVALTADAME
+559 NTPVIALTADAIE
-572 GQKEAY
+572 GQEEKYMSE
-578 LSAGFIA
+578 GFDGYI
-585 YLSKPIDRQE
+585 SKPI
-595 LESFLKKELKD
+595 
-606 KVTIEN
+606 
-612 NTSSVKEEIKPV
+612 
-624 EKENNKEELL
+624 NKEKL
-634 TSVGLDL
+634 
-641 KKAYEFFMDIDTL
+641 
-654 IPQLK
+654 
-659 EYLTESVENK
+659 
-669 RVMEESYNKKDD
+669 SY
-681 INYEIVV
+681 
-688 HKLKSESRMLG
+688 
-699 LTGLGEMFY
+699 
-708 NHELAAKRKDW
+708 
-719 DYINKEYTSLISEY
+719 
-733 DKVLNVLEKL
+733 VLNKYLGGK

>member
-1 MSIVSF
+1 
-7 SICSFIFVLM
+7 M

-43 IIGIMIDVFGYFVFK
+43 IIGIMIDVFGYFIFK

-98 EYLLQKKFTKPSII
+98 EYLFQKKFTKPSII
-112 LTSIIISFIVLIMPI
+112 LTSIIISLIVLIMPI
-127 QITYKDNVAYSSGL
+127 QITYEDNVAYSSGL

-191 TYPEITLML
+191 TDPEITLML

-369 YTDKGFIKYRIEC
+369 YTDKGFIKYRVEC
-382 INDFKNNKTKLII
+382 INDFKNNQTKLII
-395 TITDTGRG
+395 TVTDTGRG

-429 TGLGLTITKSLVEM
+429 TGLGLAITEGLAELM
-443 LGGTINVESTYGVG
+443 GGKITVISDYGKGSTFKFVVIQEIVNVEVK
-457 SVFTVTI
+457 
-464 PEEIS
+464 EESSNITSS
-469 DVILETTETESI
+469 D
-481 TKYNGV
+481 YNTFEGKKA
-487 TSLIVDDSKL
+487 LIVDDSKL

-502 EKILSE
+502 ENVLKNFLV
-508 YGLTSESVLSG
+508 TTESVTSGLECLS
-519 DECIE
+519 CVNS
-524 KIKRGNNYDI
+524 KKYDI
-534 IFMDIMMPNK
+534 IFMDIMMPNMS
-544 GGVETLKELKSLPNF
+544 GVEVLRKLRENGV
-559 NTPVVALTADAME
+559 NTPVIALTADAIE
-572 GQKEAY
+572 GQEEKYMSE
-578 LSAGFIA
+578 GFDGYI
-585 YLSKPIDRQE
+585 SKPI
-595 LESFLKKELKD
+595 
-606 KVTIEN
+606 
-612 NTSSVKEEIKPV
+612 
-624 EKENNKEELL
+624 NKEKL
-634 TSVGLDL
+634 
-641 KKAYEFFMDIDTL
+641 
-654 IPQLK
+654 
-659 EYLTESVENK
+659 
-669 RVMEESYNKKDD
+669 SY
-681 INYEIVV
+681 
-688 HKLKSESRMLG
+688 
-699 LTGLGEMFY
+699 
-708 NHELAAKRKDW
+708 
-719 DYINKEYTSLISEY
+719 
-733 DKVLNVLEKL
+733 VLNKYLGGK

>member
-43 IIGIMIDVFGYFVFK
+43 IIGIMIDVFGYFIFK

-98 EYLLQKKFTKPSII
+98 EYLFQKKFTKSSII
-112 LTSIIISFIVLIMPI
+112 LTSIIISLIVLILPI
-127 QITYKDNVAYSSGL
+127 QITYEDNVAYSSGL

-360 LNLLTNAVK
+360 LNLLTNAFK
-369 YTDKGFIKYRIEC
+369 YTDKGFIKYRVEC

-429 TGLGLTITKSLVEM
+429 TGLGLAITEGLAELM
-443 LGGTINVESTYGVG
+443 GGKITVISDYGKGSTFKFVVIQEIVNVEVK
-457 SVFTVTI
+457 
-464 PEEIS
+464 EEKSNITSS
-469 DVILETTETESI
+469 D
-481 TKYNGV
+481 YNTFEGKNA
-487 TSLIVDDSKL
+487 LIVEDSKL

-502 EKILSE
+502 ENVLKNFLV
-508 YGLTSESVLSG
+508 TTESVTSGLECLS
-519 DECIE
+519 CVNS
-524 KIKRGNNYDI
+524 KKYDI
-534 IFMDIMMPNK
+534 IFMDIMMPNMSGEEVLRK
-544 GGVETLKELKSLPNF
+544 LRENGV
-559 NTPVVALTADAME
+559 NTPVIALTADAIE
-572 GQKEAY
+572 GQEEKYMSE
-578 LSAGFIA
+578 GFDGYI
-585 YLSKPIDRQE
+585 SKPI
-595 LESFLKKELKD
+595 
-606 KVTIEN
+606 
-612 NTSSVKEEIKPV
+612 
-624 EKENNKEELL
+624 NKEKL
-634 TSVGLDL
+634 
-641 KKAYEFFMDIDTL
+641 
-654 IPQLK
+654 
-659 EYLTESVENK
+659 
-669 RVMEESYNKKDD
+669 SY
-681 INYEIVV
+681 
-688 HKLKSESRMLG
+688 
-699 LTGLGEMFY
+699 
-708 NHELAAKRKDW
+708 
-719 DYINKEYTSLISEY
+719 
-733 DKVLNVLEKL
+733 VLNKYLGGK

>member
-30 LDTKMYSCILVTN
+30 LDTKMYSYILVTN
-43 IIGIMIDVFGYFVFK
+43 IIGIMIDVFGYFIFK
-58 IYGSESFISILI
+58 IYGSESFISIMV

-83 FFLLYIFVISFREKT
+83 FFLLYIFVISFREKS
-98 EYLLQKKFTKPSII
+98 EYLLQKKFTKTIII
-112 LTSIIISFIVLIMPI
+112 LTSLFICLIILIMPI

-312 YNSQELFNSLST
+312 YNSFELFNSLST

-369 YTDKGFIKYRIEC
+369 YTDKGFIKYRVEC
-382 INDFKNNKTKLII
+382 INDYKNNQTKLII
-395 TITDTGRG
+395 TVTDTGRG

-429 TGLGLTITKSLVEM
+429 TGLGLAITESLAELM
-443 LGGTINVESTYGVG
+443 GGKITVISDYGKGSTFKFV
-457 SVFTVTI
+457 VV
-464 PEEIS
+464 EEIVNKDS
-469 DVILETTETESI
+469 NLVVNEQTTLDYETFEG
-481 TKYNGV
+481 KKV
-487 TSLIVDDSKL
+487 LVVDDSKL

-502 EKILSE
+502 ENVLKNFKVSTETVTSGLECLSCVK
-508 YGLTSESVLSG
+508 S
-519 DECIE
+519 
-524 KIKRGNNYDI
+524 KKYDI
-534 IFMDIMMPNK
+534 IFMDIMMPNMS
-544 GGVETLKELKSLPNF
+544 GVEVLKKLREEKVNI
-559 NTPVVALTADAME
+559 PVIALTADAIE
-572 GQKEAY
+572 GQEEKYISE
-578 LSAGFIA
+578 GFDG
-585 YLSKPIDRQE
+585 YLSKPID
-595 LESFLKKELKD
+595 K
-606 KVTIEN
+606 T
-612 NTSSVKEEIKPV
+612 
-624 EKENNKEELL
+624 
-634 TSVGLDL
+634 
-641 KKAYEFFMDIDTL
+641 
-654 IPQLK
+654 
-659 EYLTESVENK
+659 
-669 RVMEESYNKKDD
+669 
-681 INYEIVV
+681 
-688 HKLKSESRMLG
+688 KLKVILNKY
-699 LTGLGEMFY
+699 LKGE
-708 NHELAAKRKDW
+708 
-719 DYINKEYTSLISEY
+719 
-733 DKVLNVLEKL
+733 

>member
-382 INDFKNNKTKLII
+382 INDFKNNQTKLII
-395 TITDTGRG
+395 TVTDTGRG

-429 TGLGLTITKSLVEM
+429 TGLGLAITEGLAELM
-443 LGGTINVESTYGVG
+443 GGKITVISDYGKGSTFKFVVIQDIVNVEIKEKS
-457 SVFTVTI
+457 SNTI
-464 PEEIS
+464 S
-469 DVILETTETESI
+469 FD
-481 TKYNGV
+481 YNTFEGKKA
-487 TSLIVDDSKL
+487 LIVDDSKL

-502 EKILSE
+502 ENVLKNFLV
-508 YGLTSESVLSG
+508 TTESVTSGLECLS
-519 DECIE
+519 CVNS
-524 KIKRGNNYDI
+524 KKYDI
-534 IFMDIMMPNK
+534 IFMDIMMPNMS
-544 GGVETLKELKSLPNF
+544 GVEVLRKLRENGV
-559 NTPVVALTADAME
+559 NTPVIALTADAIE
-572 GQKEAY
+572 GQEEKYISE
-578 LSAGFIA
+578 GFDGYI
-585 YLSKPIDRQE
+585 SKPI
-595 LESFLKKELKD
+595 
-606 KVTIEN
+606 
-612 NTSSVKEEIKPV
+612 
-624 EKENNKEELL
+624 NKEKL
-634 TSVGLDL
+634 
-641 KKAYEFFMDIDTL
+641 
-654 IPQLK
+654 
-659 EYLTESVENK
+659 
-669 RVMEESYNKKDD
+669 SY
-681 INYEIVV
+681 
-688 HKLKSESRMLG
+688 
-699 LTGLGEMFY
+699 
-708 NHELAAKRKDW
+708 
-719 DYINKEYTSLISEY
+719 
-733 DKVLNVLEKL
+733 VLNKYLGGK

>member
-43 IIGIMIDVFGYFVFK
+43 IIGIMIDVFGYFIFK

-98 EYLLQKKFTKPSII
+98 KYLLQKKFTKPSII
-112 LTSIIISFIVLIMPI
+112 LTSIIISLIVLIMPI
-127 QITYKDNVAYSSGL
+127 QITYEDNVAYSSGL

-369 YTDKGFIKYRIEC
+369 YTDKGFIKYRVEC
-382 INDFKNNKTKLII
+382 INDFKNNQTKLII
-395 TITDTGRG
+395 TVTDTGRG

-429 TGLGLTITKSLVEM
+429 TGLGLAITESLAELM
-443 LGGTINVESTYGVG
+443 GGKITVISDYGKGSTFKFVVVQEIVNVEVK
-457 SVFTVTI
+457 
-464 PEEIS
+464 EEKSNITSS
-469 DVILETTETESI
+469 D
-481 TKYNGV
+481 YNTFEGKNA
-487 TSLIVDDSKL
+487 LIVDDSKL

-502 EKILSE
+502 ENVLKNFLV
-508 YGLTSESVLSG
+508 TTESVTSGLECLS
-519 DECIE
+519 CVNS
-524 KIKRGNNYDI
+524 KKYDI
-534 IFMDIMMPNK
+534 IFMDIMMPNMS
-544 GGVETLKELKSLPNF
+544 GVEVLRKLRENGV
-559 NTPVVALTADAME
+559 NTPVIALTADAIE
-572 GQKEAY
+572 GQEEKYMSE
-578 LSAGFIA
+578 GFDGYI
-585 YLSKPIDRQE
+585 SKPI
-595 LESFLKKELKD
+595 
-606 KVTIEN
+606 
-612 NTSSVKEEIKPV
+612 
-624 EKENNKEELL
+624 NKEKL
-634 TSVGLDL
+634 
-641 KKAYEFFMDIDTL
+641 
-654 IPQLK
+654 
-659 EYLTESVENK
+659 
-669 RVMEESYNKKDD
+669 SY
-681 INYEIVV
+681 
-688 HKLKSESRMLG
+688 
-699 LTGLGEMFY
+699 
-708 NHELAAKRKDW
+708 
-719 DYINKEYTSLISEY
+719 
-733 DKVLNVLEKL
+733 VLNKYLGGK

>member
-30 LDTKMYSCILVTN
+30 LDTKMYSYILVTN
-43 IIGIMIDVFGYFVFK
+43 IIGIMIDVFGYFIFK
-58 IYGSESFISILI
+58 IYGSESFISIMV

-83 FFLLYIFVISFREKT
+83 FFLLYIFVISFREKS
-98 EYLLQKKFTKPSII
+98 EYLLQKKFTKTIII
-112 LTSIIISFIVLIMPI
+112 LTSLFICLIILIMPI
-127 QITYKDNVAYSSGL
+127 QITYEDNVAYSSGL

-157 LYCLLRNLK
+157 LYCLLRDLK

-312 YNSQELFNSLST
+312 YNSFELFNSLST

-369 YTDKGFIKYRIEC
+369 YTDKGFIKYRVEC
-382 INDFKNNKTKLII
+382 INDYKNNQTKLII
-395 TITDTGRG
+395 TVTDTGRG

-429 TGLGLTITKSLVEM
+429 TGLGLAITESLAELM
-443 LGGTINVESTYGVG
+443 GGKITVISDYGKGSTFKFV
-457 SVFTVTI
+457 VV
-464 PEEIS
+464 EEIVNKES
-469 DVILETTETESI
+469 NLVVNEQTTLNYETFEG
-481 TKYNGV
+481 KKV
-487 TSLIVDDSKL
+487 LVVDDSKL

-502 EKILSE
+502 ENVLKNFKVSTETVTSGLECLSCVK
-508 YGLTSESVLSG
+508 S
-519 DECIE
+519 
-524 KIKRGNNYDI
+524 KKYDI
-534 IFMDIMMPNK
+534 IFMDIMMPNMS
-544 GGVETLKELKSLPNF
+544 GVEVLKKLREEKVNI
-559 NTPVVALTADAME
+559 PVIALTADAIE
-572 GQKEAY
+572 GQEEKYISE
-578 LSAGFIA
+578 GFDG
-585 YLSKPIDRQE
+585 YLSKPID
-595 LESFLKKELKD
+595 K
-606 KVTIEN
+606 T
-612 NTSSVKEEIKPV
+612 
-624 EKENNKEELL
+624 
-634 TSVGLDL
+634 
-641 KKAYEFFMDIDTL
+641 
-654 IPQLK
+654 
-659 EYLTESVENK
+659 
-669 RVMEESYNKKDD
+669 
-681 INYEIVV
+681 
-688 HKLKSESRMLG
+688 KLKVILNKY
-699 LTGLGEMFY
+699 LKGE
-708 NHELAAKRKDW
+708 
-719 DYINKEYTSLISEY
+719 
-733 DKVLNVLEKL
+733 

>member
-43 IIGIMIDVFGYFVFK
+43 IIGIMIDVFGYFIFK

-98 EYLLQKKFTKPSII
+98 EYLFQKKFTKPSII
-112 LTSIIISFIVLIMPI
+112 LTSIIISLIVLIMPI
-127 QITYKDNVAYSSGL
+127 QITYEDNVAYSSGL

-369 YTDKGFIKYRIEC
+369 YTDKGFIKYRVEC

-429 TGLGLTITKSLVEM
+429 TGLGLAITEGLAELM
-443 LGGTINVESTYGVG
+443 GGKITVISDYGKGSTFKFVVIQEIVNVEVK
-457 SVFTVTI
+457 
-464 PEEIS
+464 EEKSNITSS
-469 DVILETTETESI
+469 D
-481 TKYNGV
+481 YNTFEGKNA
-487 TSLIVDDSKL
+487 LIVDDSKL

-502 EKILSE
+502 ENVLKNFLV
-508 YGLTSESVLSG
+508 TTESVTSGLECLS
-519 DECIE
+519 CVNS
-524 KIKRGNNYDI
+524 KKYDI
-534 IFMDIMMPNK
+534 IFMDIMMPNMS
-544 GGVETLKELKSLPNF
+544 GVEVLRKLRENGV
-559 NTPVVALTADAME
+559 NTPVIALTADAIE
-572 GQKEAY
+572 GQEEKYMSE
-578 LSAGFIA
+578 GFDGYI
-585 YLSKPIDRQE
+585 SKPI
-595 LESFLKKELKD
+595 
-606 KVTIEN
+606 
-612 NTSSVKEEIKPV
+612 
-624 EKENNKEELL
+624 NKEKL
-634 TSVGLDL
+634 
-641 KKAYEFFMDIDTL
+641 
-654 IPQLK
+654 
-659 EYLTESVENK
+659 
-669 RVMEESYNKKDD
+669 SY
-681 INYEIVV
+681 
-688 HKLKSESRMLG
+688 
-699 LTGLGEMFY
+699 
-708 NHELAAKRKDW
+708 
-719 DYINKEYTSLISEY
+719 
-733 DKVLNVLEKL
+733 VLNKYLGGK

>member
-30 LDTKMYSCILVTN
+30 LDTKMYSYILVTN
-43 IIGIMIDVFGYFVFK
+43 IIGIMIDVFGYFIFK
-58 IYGSESFISILI
+58 IYGSESFISIMV

-83 FFLLYIFVISFREKT
+83 FFLLYIFVISFREKS
-98 EYLLQKKFTKPSII
+98 EYLLQKKFTKTIII
-112 LTSIIISFIVLIMPI
+112 LTSLFICLIILIMPI
-127 QITYKDNVAYSSGL
+127 QITYEDNVAYSSGL

-429 TGLGLTITKSLVEM
+429 TGLGLAITEGLAELM
-443 LGGTINVESTYGVG
+443 GGKITVISDYGKGSTFKFVVIQEIVNVEIKEKS
-457 SVFTVTI
+457 SNTI
-464 PEEIS
+464 S
-469 DVILETTETESI
+469 FD
-481 TKYNGV
+481 YNTFEGKKA
-487 TSLIVDDSKL
+487 LIVDDSKL

-502 EKILSE
+502 ENVLKNFLV
-508 YGLTSESVLSG
+508 TTESVTSGLECLS
-519 DECIE
+519 CVNS
-524 KIKRGNNYDI
+524 KKYDI
-534 IFMDIMMPNK
+534 IFMDIMMPNMN
-544 GGVETLKELKSLPNF
+544 GVEVLKKLREENI
-559 NTPVVALTADAME
+559 NTPVIALTADAIE
-572 GQKEAY
+572 GQEEKYMSE
-578 LSAGFIA
+578 GFDGYI
-585 YLSKPIDRQE
+585 SKPI
-595 LESFLKKELKD
+595 
-606 KVTIEN
+606 
-612 NTSSVKEEIKPV
+612 
-624 EKENNKEELL
+624 NKEKL
-634 TSVGLDL
+634 
-641 KKAYEFFMDIDTL
+641 
-654 IPQLK
+654 
-659 EYLTESVENK
+659 
-669 RVMEESYNKKDD
+669 
-681 INYEIVV
+681 NY
-688 HKLKSESRMLG
+688 
-699 LTGLGEMFY
+699 
-708 NHELAAKRKDW
+708 
-719 DYINKEYTSLISEY
+719 
-733 DKVLNVLEKL
+733 VLNKYLGGK

>member
-30 LDTKMYSCILVTN
+30 LDTKMYSYILVTN
-43 IIGIMIDVFGYFVFK
+43 IIGIMIDVFGYFIFK
-58 IYGSESFISILI
+58 IYGSESFISIMV

-83 FFLLYIFVISFREKT
+83 FFLLYIFVISFREKS
-98 EYLLQKKFTKPSII
+98 EYLLQKKFTKTIII
-112 LTSIIISFIVLIMPI
+112 LTSLFICLIILIMPI
-127 QITYKDNVAYSSGL
+127 QITYEDNVAYSSGL

-429 TGLGLTITKSLVEM
+429 TGLGLAITESLAELM
-443 LGGTINVESTYGVG
+443 GGKITVISDYGKGSTFKFV
-457 SVFTVTI
+457 VV
-464 PEEIS
+464 EEIVNKES
-469 DVILETTETESI
+469 NLVVNEQTTLNYETFEG
-481 TKYNGV
+481 KKV
-487 TSLIVDDSKL
+487 LVVDDSKL

-502 EKILSE
+502 ENVLKNFKVSTETVTSGLECLSCVK
-508 YGLTSESVLSG
+508 S
-519 DECIE
+519 
-524 KIKRGNNYDI
+524 KKYDI
-534 IFMDIMMPNK
+534 IFMDIMMPNMS
-544 GGVETLKELKSLPNF
+544 GVEVLKKLREEKVNI
-559 NTPVVALTADAME
+559 PVIALTADAIE
-572 GQKEAY
+572 GQEEKYISE
-578 LSAGFIA
+578 GFDG
-585 YLSKPIDRQE
+585 YLSKPID
-595 LESFLKKELKD
+595 K
-606 KVTIEN
+606 T
-612 NTSSVKEEIKPV
+612 
-624 EKENNKEELL
+624 
-634 TSVGLDL
+634 
-641 KKAYEFFMDIDTL
+641 
-654 IPQLK
+654 
-659 EYLTESVENK
+659 
-669 RVMEESYNKKDD
+669 
-681 INYEIVV
+681 
-688 HKLKSESRMLG
+688 KLKVILNKY
-699 LTGLGEMFY
+699 LKGE
-708 NHELAAKRKDW
+708 
-719 DYINKEYTSLISEY
+719 
-733 DKVLNVLEKL
+733 

>member
-43 IIGIMIDVFGYFVFK
+43 IIGIMIDVFGYFIFK

-112 LTSIIISFIVLIMPI
+112 LTSIIISLIVLIMPI
-127 QITYKDNVAYSSGL
+127 QITYEDNVAYSSGL

-382 INDFKNNKTKLII
+382 INDFKNNQTKLII
-395 TITDTGRG
+395 TVTDTGRG

-429 TGLGLTITKSLVEM
+429 TGLGLAITEGLAELM
-443 LGGTINVESTYGVG
+443 GGKITVISDYGKGSTFKFVVIQEIVNVEIKEKS
-457 SVFTVTI
+457 SNTI
-464 PEEIS
+464 S
-469 DVILETTETESI
+469 FD
-481 TKYNGV
+481 YNTFEGKKA
-487 TSLIVDDSKL
+487 LIVDDSKL

-502 EKILSE
+502 ENVLKNFLV
-508 YGLTSESVLSG
+508 TTESVTSGLECLS
-519 DECIE
+519 CVNS
-524 KIKRGNNYDI
+524 KKYDI
-534 IFMDIMMPNK
+534 IFMDIMMPNMS
-544 GGVETLKELKSLPNF
+544 GVEVLRKLRENGV
-559 NTPVVALTADAME
+559 NTPVIALTADAIE
-572 GQKEAY
+572 GQEEKYMSE
-578 LSAGFIA
+578 GFDGYI
-585 YLSKPIDRQE
+585 SKPI
-595 LESFLKKELKD
+595 
-606 KVTIEN
+606 
-612 NTSSVKEEIKPV
+612 
-624 EKENNKEELL
+624 NKEKL
-634 TSVGLDL
+634 
-641 KKAYEFFMDIDTL
+641 
-654 IPQLK
+654 
-659 EYLTESVENK
+659 
-669 RVMEESYNKKDD
+669 
-681 INYEIVV
+681 NY
-688 HKLKSESRMLG
+688 
-699 LTGLGEMFY
+699 
-708 NHELAAKRKDW
+708 
-719 DYINKEYTSLISEY
+719 
-733 DKVLNVLEKL
+733 VLNKYLGGK

>member
-43 IIGIMIDVFGYFVFK
+43 IIGIMIDVFGYFIFK

-98 EYLLQKKFTKPSII
+98 KYLLQKKFTKPSII
-112 LTSIIISFIVLIMPI
+112 LTSIIISLIVLIMPI
-127 QITYKDNVAYSSGL
+127 QITYEDNVAYSSGL

-369 YTDKGFIKYRIEC
+369 YTDKGFIKYRVEC

-429 TGLGLTITKSLVEM
+429 TGLGLAITEGLAELM
-443 LGGTINVESTYGVG
+443 GGKITVISDYGKGSTFKFVVIQEIVNVEVK
-457 SVFTVTI
+457 
-464 PEEIS
+464 EEKSNITSS
-469 DVILETTETESI
+469 D
-481 TKYNGV
+481 YNTFEGKKA
-487 TSLIVDDSKL
+487 LIVDDSKL

-502 EKILSE
+502 ENVLKNFLV
-508 YGLTSESVLSG
+508 TTESVTSGLECLS
-519 DECIE
+519 CVNS
-524 KIKRGNNYDI
+524 KKYDI
-534 IFMDIMMPNK
+534 IFMDIMMPNMSGEEVLRK
-544 GGVETLKELKSLPNF
+544 LRENGV
-559 NTPVVALTADAME
+559 NTPVIALTADAIE
-572 GQKEAY
+572 GQEEKYMSE
-578 LSAGFIA
+578 GFDGYI
-585 YLSKPIDRQE
+585 SKPI
-595 LESFLKKELKD
+595 
-606 KVTIEN
+606 
-612 NTSSVKEEIKPV
+612 
-624 EKENNKEELL
+624 NKEKL
-634 TSVGLDL
+634 
-641 KKAYEFFMDIDTL
+641 
-654 IPQLK
+654 
-659 EYLTESVENK
+659 
-669 RVMEESYNKKDD
+669 SY
-681 INYEIVV
+681 
-688 HKLKSESRMLG
+688 
-699 LTGLGEMFY
+699 
-708 NHELAAKRKDW
+708 
-719 DYINKEYTSLISEY
+719 
-733 DKVLNVLEKL
+733 VLNKYLGGK

>member
-30 LDTKMYSCILVTN
+30 LDTKMYSYILVTN
-43 IIGIMIDVFGYFVFK
+43 IIGIMIDVFGYFIFK
-58 IYGSESFISILI
+58 IYGSESFISIMV

-166 KISTKEYIPLLTF
+166 KISTKECIPLLTF

-382 INDFKNNKTKLII
+382 INDFKNNQTKLII
-395 TITDTGRG
+395 TVTDTGRG

-429 TGLGLTITKSLVEM
+429 TGLGLAITEGLAELM
-443 LGGTINVESTYGVG
+443 GGKITVISDYGKGSTFKFV
-457 SVFTVTI
+457 VV
-464 PEEIS
+464 EEIVNKDS
-469 DVILETTETESI
+469 NLVVNEQTTLNYETFEG
-481 TKYNGV
+481 KKV
-487 TSLIVDDSKL
+487 LVVDDSKL

-502 EKILSE
+502 ENVLKNFKVTTETVTSGLECLSCVN
-508 YGLTSESVLSG
+508 S
-519 DECIE
+519 
-524 KIKRGNNYDI
+524 KKYDI
-534 IFMDIMMPNK
+534 IFMDIMMPNMN
-544 GGVETLKELKSLPNF
+544 GVEVLKKLREEKVNI
-559 NTPVVALTADAME
+559 PVIALTADAIE
-572 GQKEAY
+572 GQEEKYISE
-578 LSAGFIA
+578 GFDG
-585 YLSKPIDRQE
+585 YLSKPID
-595 LESFLKKELKD
+595 K
-606 KVTIEN
+606 T
-612 NTSSVKEEIKPV
+612 
-624 EKENNKEELL
+624 
-634 TSVGLDL
+634 
-641 KKAYEFFMDIDTL
+641 
-654 IPQLK
+654 
-659 EYLTESVENK
+659 
-669 RVMEESYNKKDD
+669 
-681 INYEIVV
+681 
-688 HKLKSESRMLG
+688 KLKVILNKY
-699 LTGLGEMFY
+699 LKGE
-708 NHELAAKRKDW
+708 
-719 DYINKEYTSLISEY
+719 
-733 DKVLNVLEKL
+733 

>member
-30 LDTKMYSCILVTN
+30 LDTKMYSYILVTN
-43 IIGIMIDVFGYFVFK
+43 IIGIMIDVFGYFIFK
-58 IYGSESFISILI
+58 IYGSESLISIVV

-83 FFLLYIFVISFREKT
+83 FFLLYIFVISFREKS

-112 LTSIIISFIVLIMPI
+112 LTSIFISLIILIMPI
-127 QITYKDNVAYSSGL
+127 QITYEDNVAYSSGL

-157 LYCLLRNLK
+157 LYCLLKNLK

-247 HELRTPLNAIVCFSE
+247 HELRTPLNAIICFSE

-267 EGLDSESKDFA
+267 DGLDNEGKDFA

-382 INDFKNNKTKLII
+382 INDFKNNQTKLII
-395 TITDTGRG
+395 TVTDTGRG

-429 TGLGLTITKSLVEM
+429 TGLGLAITESLAELM
-443 LGGTINVESTYGVG
+443 GGKI
-457 SVFTVTI
+457 TV
-464 PEEIS
+464 IS
-469 DVILETTETESI
+469 DYGKGSTFKFVVIQEIVNKESNLVVNEQTTLNYETFDG
-481 TKYNGV
+481 KKV
-487 TSLIVDDSKL
+487 LVVDDSKL

-502 EKILSE
+502 ENVLKNFKVTTETVTSGLECLSCVN
-508 YGLTSESVLSG
+508 S
-519 DECIE
+519 
-524 KIKRGNNYDI
+524 KKYDI
-534 IFMDIMMPNK
+534 IFMDIMMPNMN
-544 GGVETLKELKSLPNF
+544 GVEVLKKLREEKVNI
-559 NTPVVALTADAME
+559 PVIALTADAIE
-572 GQKEAY
+572 GQEEKYINE
-578 LSAGFIA
+578 GFDG
-585 YLSKPIDRQE
+585 YLSKPID
-595 LESFLKKELKD
+595 K
-606 KVTIEN
+606 T
-612 NTSSVKEEIKPV
+612 
-624 EKENNKEELL
+624 
-634 TSVGLDL
+634 
-641 KKAYEFFMDIDTL
+641 
-654 IPQLK
+654 
-659 EYLTESVENK
+659 
-669 RVMEESYNKKDD
+669 
-681 INYEIVV
+681 
-688 HKLKSESRMLG
+688 KLKVILNKY
-699 LTGLGEMFY
+699 LKGE
-708 NHELAAKRKDW
+708 
-719 DYINKEYTSLISEY
+719 
-733 DKVLNVLEKL
+733 